1 MEKIKMTNQ
10 ERELLDN
17 LDKYLAK
24 VSERPPEIPL
34 FRFQAA
40 LFKSICEKIGQGMPQ
55 GRIDPEAKTY
65 RGVPIRCQ
73 Y

>member
-24 VSERPPEIPL
+24 VSERPPEISL
-34 FRFQAA
+34 FRFQAV
-40 LFKSICEKIGQGMPQ
+40 LFKSICDKIGQGMIK
-55 GRIDPEAKTY
+55 GKIDPDNETY
-65 RGVPIRCQ
+65 DGVPIRCQ